1 MVYERGVYTARQVML
16 QVCPADLRNKNK
28 SELSVVLGIR
38 IPACSLVPGTSPLG
52 KGREAYAHIL
62 HFAHLHVRYIPPSAH
77 LIVPTSEHVSKFRLS
92 QAFSVAFRH
101 LKLTFKF

>member
-62 HFAHLHVRYIPPSAH
+62 HFAHLHV
-77 LIVPTSEHVSKFRLS
+77 
-92 QAFSVAFRH
+92 
-101 LKLTFKF
+101 